1 MHSLYPQV
9 ADLVDSLSGH
19 RYFSTLDLASGYWQ
33 VPMEESSQEKTAFVI
48 PGGGHFEFLRMPFG
62 LTNAVP
68 TFQRLMSVVLEGLLP
83 LRCLVYLD
91 DVLVIGRSFEQYLEN
106 LEAVLEAICKAG
118 LKLKPSKCHFAQSSA
133 DFLGFTISDSGLSP
147 DSKKVE
153 AISRYPTPKDLTE
166 LRRFLGMAS
175 YYRRFISGFSDIASP
190 LNRLTQKDMPFV
202 WDENCEN
209 AFQTIKEQLM
219 SSPVLAFP
227 EPNGDYILYTDASDV
242 GVGAVLVQED
252 EGGEERVISYA
263 SKAFSGSEKNWT
275 TTEKEAYAVVW
286 ALQYFHPYVYGRKVV
301 IYTDHKALKWL
312 KNVKHPNGKLARWI
326 LKLEEYDY
334 TIEHKPGNMMQH
346 ADALS
351 RAPVNSIRI
360 STLSWTELE
369 ETQNLDDDILCIK
382 PDPEKIQA
390 ILEMPHPTNL
400 HEVRSFHGMVNQF
413 SKFTP
418 NLADLTK
425 PIRELLVKNIAWT
438 WGPPQQ
444 DAFDKIKKALTSAPI
459 LTLYD
464 PNKATKIAADA
475 SSYGLGAVVL
485 QEEPDTWKPV
495 SFISRSMTTTE
506 ARYAQIEKEALAV
519 TWACERSSNYIIG
532 KPITIETDHKPL
544 VPLLTNHTIDKLP
557 PRLQR
562 YKMRLMRFHIKDVR
576 HVPGKLHYTADTL
589 SRKIPES
596 TVQPTVEENEMNAY
610 VSSVTDALPASNPRL
625 KEIQQAQDED
635 EVCKEVKKYCM
646 DQWTEKDHVTPVVKP
661 YWSVQGELTIADGL
675 LLKGTRLVIPSRLQ
689 RQTLNQIHE
698 GHQGIS
704 KCRERAKISVWWPG
718 LSAQIKV
725 MVENCTTCSKYRQ
738 QHPEPLMPTP
748 LPQRPWQLI
757 ATDLFILE
765 KVTYLLV
772 GDYYS
777 RYVEVV
783 ALPKSTSSSKI
794 IQALKTIFA
803 RHGITMRLNII
814 VTNSPSLQRSGDSN
828 TVPAAVVI
836 LKRTAKWNEQ

>member
-1 MHSLYPQV
+1 MLNQFVQRENHPLPTTDTTF
-9 ADLVDSLSGH
+9 ANFAGA
-19 RYFSTLDLASGYWQ
+19 RYFTKLDANSGFWQ
-33 VPMEESSQEKTAFVI
+33 IKLSERSKPLTTFITPWGRYCFNV
-48 PGGGHFEFLRMPFG
+48 LPFG
-62 LTNAVP
+62 ISSGSEK
-68 TFQRLMSVVLEGLLP
+68 FQKYMCQILEGLDGVE
-83 LRCLVYLD
+83 CNID
-91 DVLVIGRSFEQYLEN
+91 DVLVHGATQEEHDGR
-106 LEAVLEAICKAG
+106 LEAVLQRLVNANVTLNAE
-118 LKLKPSKCHFAQSSA
+118 KCVFNVSSVK
-133 DFLGFTISDSGLSP
+133 FLGQI
-147 DSKKVE
+147 
-153 AISRYPTPKDLTE
+153 
-166 LRRFLGMAS
+166 
-175 YYRRFISGFSDIASP
+175 
-190 LNRLTQKDMPFV
+190 
-202 WDENCEN
+202 
-209 AFQTIKEQLM
+209 
-219 SSPVLAFP
+219 
-227 EPNGDYILYTDASDV
+227 
-242 GVGAVLVQED
+242 VGAD
-252 EGGEERVISYA
+252 G
-263 SKAFSGSEKNWT
+263 
-275 TTEKEAYAVVW
+275 
-286 ALQYFHPYVYGRKVV
+286 
-301 IYTDHKALKWL
+301 
-312 KNVKHPNGKLARWI
+312 
-326 LKLEEYDY
+326 
-334 TIEHKPGNMMQH
+334 
-346 ADALS
+346 
-351 RAPVNSIRI
+351 
-360 STLSWTELE
+360 
-369 ETQNLDDDILCIK
+369 IK

-400 HEVRSFHGMVNQF
+400 HEVRSFLGMVNQF
-413 SKFTP
+413 SKFTT

-425 PIRELLVKNIAWT
+425 PIRELLVKNTAWT

-485 QEEPDTWKPV
+485 QEEEPDTWKPV

-519 TWACERSSNYIIG
+519 TWACEVTS
-532 KPITIETDHKPL
+532 KTTTLQDETNEIPH
-544 VPLLTNHTIDKLP
+544 
-557 PRLQR
+557 QR
-562 YKMRLMRFHIKDVR
+562 CSTRT
-576 HVPGKLHYTADTL
+576 GKLHYTADTL

-610 VSSVTDALPASNPRL
+610 VLSVINALPASNPRL

-646 DQWTEKDHVTPVVKP
+646 DQWPEKDHVTPAVKP
-661 YWSVQGELTIADGL
+661 YWSVQGELTIADEL

-725 MVENCTTCSKYRQ
+725 MLENCTTCSKYRQ

-772 GDYYS
+772 VDYYS

-794 IQALKTIFA
+794 TQALKTIFA
-803 RHGITMRLNII
+803 RHGIPDEVRSDNGPQYHSDEFAQFAKEWGFKHSTS
-814 VTNSPSLQRSGDSN
+814 SPRYPQANGEVER
-828 TVPAAVVI
+828 TVKTVKNI
-836 LKRTAKWNEQ
+836 LKKEQDPTKALLAYRSTPLASGYSPAELLMGRKIKSTIPITLPHLTPQLPNQKLFIEKEEVYRSKQKKNFDNRHKAQPLKPLPPGATAYITDMDCTGTVIRPSKKPRSYLVDTPTTVVDETEYSCKTFPRTLIRNKTNRKQHHH